1 MGWNDL
7 IGMRLDQYEILD
19 ELGRGGSSRVY
30 HAYDTEGER
39 DVAIKVIPNDADD
52 RALFTSRFAREVA
65 AVQKLH
71 HPNIVKVFGAGENDE
86 FVYLVM
92 QCVTGGTLRRQ
103 LNGPLPTP
111 VAVAYMVQIAY
122 ALHHAHEKGI
132 IHRDVKPSNMLLEY
146 PGSNHLLLTDFGI
159 AKIQGARGLT
169 KSGTT
174 IGTPEYMSPEQAEGR
189 EIDERS
195 DIYALGCVLYETLA
209 GRPPF
214 LGSTPVSVLFQHVH
228 SRPAYIRGF
237 NPGVPSELVQILE
250 IALAKRPD
258 ERFGTA
264 ESFAR
269 ALRPFAGELP
279 EVNLQQPETGPIV
292 ISRSSGLTPSRP
304 LPPRKRL
311 RENDIAD
318 RDTLQNPVASS
329 HGGMAE
335 EATAPLPA
343 ISARKT
349 TPPYFRHHH
358 SMPPSFAHKSGPPAH
373 MRKTAPPA
381 HHGRRAQPPGRWRR
395 TMPPF
400 VRVRRTSTLSE
411 LNVTLRTPESD
422 MPTPKGIGQAAIPM
436 TPRQPSQF
444 GEPISLPLGPRTLR
458 SAVASSTRPQGGGQP
473 AQHGPISRPEAL
485 EPSQEPE
492 TRIPATHP
500 RSRKPRARIV
510 GFIAAALVLLLFGW
524 LALNAAG
531 LNINIGGKPQ
541 ATASTH
547 PGQTVAPTTSQTTAT
562 AAPTET
568 TGPQPT
574 ATLTQQQVLNQR
586 AFNSFR
592 AVTLA
597 SFSDG
602 ACSGANAHSTFN
614 SGQAI
619 YVNLCTSGSAVS
631 APVTVAVRQ
640 GGKVVYTI
648 EYGVYISPSA
658 SYFYYT
664 THVFNSGTYDVLVT
678 LSINNATA
686 VARDLPLYIK

>member
-1 MGWNDL
+1 MFRDEQWEQQEHMGWNDL

-103 LNGPLPTP
+103 LSGPLPAP

-122 ALHHAHEKGI
+122 ALHHAHERGI

-189 EIDERS
+189 DIDERS

-237 NPGVPSELVQILE
+237 NPGVPGELVQILE

-269 ALRPFAGELP
+269 ALRPFAGEMP
-279 EVNLQQPETGPIV
+279 EVTSPATGDGANRDLALQWINT
-292 ISRSSGLTPSRP
+292 
-304 LPPRKRL
+304 
-311 RENDIAD
+311 IA
-318 RDTLQNPVASS
+318 S
-329 HGGMAE
+329 
-335 EATAPLPA
+335 
-343 ISARKT
+343 
-349 TPPYFRHHH
+349 
-358 SMPPSFAHKSGPPAH
+358 
-373 MRKTAPPA
+373 TAPPQTNSRERYRGSR
-381 HHGRRAQPPGRWRR
+381 HHPEPGRLCTRWDAGRGNSALASDQRAQ
-395 TMPPF
+395 
-400 VRVRRTSTLSE
+400 
-411 LNVTLRTPESD
+411 D
-422 MPTPKGIGQAAIPM
+422 DAAISPPSSHDA
-436 TPRQPSQF
+436 TELRAQVRATRSHAQDDATSAPRAPYAAAGALAQNHA
-444 GEPISLPLGPRTLR
+444 
-458 SAVASSTRPQGGGQP
+458 AVRASSPR
-473 AQHGPISRPEAL
+473 ISADRA
-485 EPSQEPE
+485 
-492 TRIPATHP
+492 
-500 RSRKPRARIV
+500 KPDAGDARI
-510 GFIAAALVLLLFGW
+510 
-524 LALNAAG
+524 
-531 LNINIGGKPQ
+531 
-541 ATASTH
+541 
-547 PGQTVAPTTSQTTAT
+547 
-562 AAPTET
+562 
-568 TGPQPT
+568 
-574 ATLTQQQVLNQR
+574 
-586 AFNSFR
+586 
-592 AVTLA
+592 
-597 SFSDG
+597 
-602 ACSGANAHSTFN
+602 
-614 SGQAI
+614 
-619 YVNLCTSGSAVS
+619 
-631 APVTVAVRQ
+631 
-640 GGKVVYTI
+640 
-648 EYGVYISPSA
+648 
-658 SYFYYT
+658 
-664 THVFNSGTYDVLVT
+664 
-678 LSINNATA
+678 
-686 VARDLPLYIK
+686 